1 MWEKLP
7 ESKIHQESL
16 HRLYPVYTSPEPDSE
31 FVQSEAFLNTTK
43 LSVSGSAYS
52 TVTLPLRK
60 TQLKNGTT
68 SFLSFFGPVEWKSK
82 KNLCIYSL
90 HKLFELSSD
99 FCIFYGNLFNGSRTF
114 ERLNA
119 AASISSDRRA
129 AFECEREAFTPTP
142 ASDTWTDQ
150 VRFGVRKILGVN

>member
-68 SFLSFFGPVEWKSK
+68 SFLSFFLAQLSEKAK
-82 KNLCIYSL
+82 KNCAST
-90 HKLFELSSD
+90 
-99 FCIFYGNLFNGSRTF
+99 FCTNFLNCRQTF
-114 ERLNA
+114 VFFMAICLTAAERLNVWTPPPRSVQTA
-119 AASISSDRRA
+119 VLRLSASEKLSHQRQRQTPELTKFVLG
-129 AFECEREAFTPTP
+129 FEKYSE
-142 ASDTWTDQ
+142 
-150 VRFGVRKILGVN
+150 